1 MIIGFH
7 GRSGWYIDSVSVHA
21 LKGKVPSTYGH
32 ANDSKRFEEKIIGF
46 SMLTLCEH
54 NIFQVTY
61 GLIKE
66 PTPSRPGPWGGDG
79 GKPWDDGVYSGAKQ
93 VHITRGDAINS
104 VQIEYDRSGQSVWSA
119 RHGSSGETS
128 HQVKIDYPNEI
139 LNCTSGYTA
148 PSTMATGSRS

>member
-1 MIIGFH
+1 
-7 GRSGWYIDSVSVHA
+7 
-21 LKGKVPSTYGH
+21 
-32 ANDSKRFEEKIIGF
+32 
-46 SMLTLCEH
+46 MLTLYEH

-128 HQVKIDYPNEI
+128 HQVIKGYASVLDS
-139 LNCTSGYTA
+139 LNLCSPFLHDCYKH
-148 PSTMATGSRS
+148 